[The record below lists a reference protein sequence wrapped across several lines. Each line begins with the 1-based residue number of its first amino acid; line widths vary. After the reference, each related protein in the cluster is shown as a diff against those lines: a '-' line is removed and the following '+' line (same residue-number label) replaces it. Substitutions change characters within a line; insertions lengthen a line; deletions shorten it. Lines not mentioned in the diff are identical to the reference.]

1 MGRKTS
7 EESKTKLKT
16 KMERKF
22 VNKTKYVLDDFAT
35 IIVKWYVPIVIEYA
49 TRKQKLSDC
58 TLYGEIQVKE
68 QDGEYKELINIGS
81 IDIMFES
88 NYDVEISYDGFKLS
102 WHEEIGNEMT
112 IEGTK
117 ERAMRK
123 VVKFLEVYYYD

>member
-7 EESKTKLKT
+7 KESKTKLKT
-16 KMERKF
+16 KMKRKF
-22 VNKTKYVLDDFAT
+22 VNRTKYVLDDFAT
-35 IIVKWYVPIVIEYA
+35 IIVKWYVPIVIECA

-68 QDGEYKELINIGS
+68 QDGLINIGS

-88 NYDVEISYDGFKLS
+88 NYDVEISYDDFKLS